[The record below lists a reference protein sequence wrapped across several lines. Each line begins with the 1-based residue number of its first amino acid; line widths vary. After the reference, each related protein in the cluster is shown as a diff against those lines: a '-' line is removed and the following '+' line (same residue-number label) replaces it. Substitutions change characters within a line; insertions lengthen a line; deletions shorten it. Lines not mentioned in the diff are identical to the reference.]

1 MIFKIFIEDRGQQLN
16 LESESADIRDSM
28 DIQKNDDNT
37 YLIMN
42 YLNDIISKLQS
53 VLLRVTDRDTCW
65 FGTGRRHRAS

>member
-53 VLLRVTDRDTCW
+53 VLLRVTDRDTC
-65 FGTGRRHRAS
+65 